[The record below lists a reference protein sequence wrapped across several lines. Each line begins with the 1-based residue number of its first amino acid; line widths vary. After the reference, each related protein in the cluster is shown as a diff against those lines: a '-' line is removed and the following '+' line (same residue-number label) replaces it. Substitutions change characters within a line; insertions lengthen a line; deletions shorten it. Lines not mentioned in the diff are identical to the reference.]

1 MNDCS
6 MLYQVDGIIYGRKPL
21 RVYRPW
27 AILVIE
33 LQIYGLGKF
42 HSTRYE
48 MIIFKISSKL
58 L

>member
-6 MLYQVDGIIYGRKPL
+6 MLYQVDGIIYGWRPL

-33 LQIYGLGKF
+33 LHIYGWDKF
-42 HSTRYE
+42 QSTCYE